1 MNFSTK
7 AAKIVSELKCFSA
20 TGARMQATGIVR
32 CEVFAALEGDSEYGS
47 VDVVLIQLLG

>member
-20 TGARMQATGIVR
+20 TGARMQATGSVR
-32 CEVFAALEGDSEYGS
+32 CEVFAGDSEYGS